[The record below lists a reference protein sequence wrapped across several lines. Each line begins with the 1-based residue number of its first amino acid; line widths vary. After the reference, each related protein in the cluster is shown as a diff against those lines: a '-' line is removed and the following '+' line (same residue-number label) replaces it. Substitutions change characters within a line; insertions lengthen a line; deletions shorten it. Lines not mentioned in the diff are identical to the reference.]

1 MGERPTTISR
11 TESEQ
16 QLKEK
21 ETKLLADDKAKEF
34 TTKHQAWIHETAD
47 RKAKDLT
54 KEISDLIEGEEKP
67 EQKAE
72 QKTEE
77 KQEDK
82 SEPEE
87 TEKADEPNTTK
98 VEP

>member
-1 MGERPTTISR
+1 VSASR
-11 TESEQ
+11 
-16 QLKEK
+16 
-21 ETKLLADDKAKEF
+21 
-34 TTKHQAWIHETAD
+34 D
-47 RKAKDLT
+47 RNAKDLT
-54 KEISDLIEGEEKP
+54 KGPRFAGDNEISDSIEGEAKP

-72 QKTEE
+72 QKAEE